1 MADRR
6 PRTSSGYL
14 PLLTEANSVRS
25 LVAIPSPP
33 FFGNLHEPR
42 NSLRISLNFR
52 ASIPL
57 RLVSIAIILCQP
69 SKSLPDCATVS

>member
-1 MADRR
+1 MADKR

-14 PLLTEANSVRS
+14 PLRTEAESVRS
-25 LVAIPSPP
+25 LVAIPAPP
-33 FFGNLHEPR
+33 FSGNLHEPR

-52 ASIPL
+52 AAIPL